1 MASGMSAIP
10 GIGRRNSITTDVASR
25 SVREVPMRRPAPTPI
40 TIASAR
46 PWKYAESVSPISSD
60 SAPDHSSSTSARS
73 VDDGVAML
81 VS

>member
-1 MASGMSAIP
+1 MSAIP

-25 SVREVPMRRPAPTPI
+25 SVREAPMRRPAPTPI

-46 PWKYAESVSPISSD
+46 PWRYAESVSPISSD
-60 SAPDHSSSTSARS
+60 NARPDHSSSTNARS